1 MHGVRGGTFATFG
14 ITFPDRIQCRKQLV
28 RNRSRKSE
36 RFVQHLCLIVGLP
49 PGQLMR
55 DVPRWD
61 DGYSPK
67 SREPEEEVAATLL
80 KTSEVS
86 SGGGTKVAPP
96 GVSSRGAVLPVW
108 SLELVICVHLTDDKS
123 VPNLLL
129 GFIINGQHH

>member
-1 MHGVRGGTFATFG
+1 MLSLYWTSAGGKSA
-14 ITFPDRIQCRKQLV
+14 RKNSKDPWKPQKPGGFS
-28 RNRSRKSE
+28 RRSTLAAILKQRS
-36 RFVQHLCLIVGLP
+36 
-49 PGQLMR
+49 
-55 DVPRWD
+55 
-61 DGYSPK
+61 K